1 MSTPAAA
8 TDAYNPRSIDTYS
21 YAEPARF
28 SRLQKMLW
36 FCAGADIELLKRCPR
51 SEQIKEEGIG
61 GIVLATTVLAFAS
74 GSYAMY
80 VVFGPKVGLALSP
93 EQQVIDP
100 WALFKAI
107 MVGLIWALVILN
119 LDRFVVS
126 STGHGDG
133 THSITWSEFFKAM
146 PRMIMAMV
154 IGLCL
159 SAPLEIRIMKPEI
172 DAALQTEQQKL
183 INEKNAT
190 FEQDIYQPAKKLW
203 EGRKAE
209 ADGKIRALDEELAKR
224 QKEIADRRAL
234 IQAEAAGTGGSG
246 IPNIGPRV
254 KLGLELVARNEAE
267 LKQRTE
273 QVEIEKKDL
282 VAEAEKSKE
291 ELLSLEKQRSEAQL
305 RHKQEAQQMDGIVSR
320 VHIAH
325 DKFPVTSL
333 VITLLL
339 MIIEIG
345 PIFFKMMME
354 RGPYLRLVDNQNEI
368 TQAKYAITTDAE
380 LDASGSNQLVVR
392 DRYHLAD
399 TIRDHRVAQ
408 YAVQRELAEV
418 ARQKFVKDVRDDI
431 EANPGRYMNSPKA

>member
-8 TDAYNPRSIDTYS
+8 TDIYNPRSIDTYS

-80 VVFGPKVGLALSP
+80 VVFGPKVGLALSA
-93 EQQVIDP
+93 EQQVIDT
-100 WALFKAI
+100 WAFFKAI
-107 MVGLIWALVILN
+107 VVGLIWALVILN

-133 THSITWSEFFKAM
+133 THSITWSEFFKAT
-146 PRMIMAMV
+146 PRMVMAMV

-183 INEKNAT
+183 INEKNST
-190 FEQDIYQPAKKLW
+190 FEQDVYQPTKKLW

-209 ADGKIRALDEELAKR
+209 ADGKIRALDDDLAKR

-234 IQAEAAGTGGSG
+234 IEAEAAGKAGSG
-246 IPNIGPRV
+246 IAGDGPRV
-254 KLGLELVARNEAE
+254 KLGLALVAKNEAE
-267 LKQRTE
+267 LKQRAE
-273 QVEIEKKDL
+273 QVELEKKDL
-282 VAEAEKSKE
+282 VAEAEKAKA
-291 ELLSLEKQRSEAQL
+291 ELLALEKQRTDAQV

-320 VHIAH
+320 VQLAH
-325 DKFPVTSL
+325 EKFPTTSI

-399 TIRDHRVAQ
+399 TIREHRVAQ

-418 ARQKFVKDVRDDI
+418 ARQKFVRDVREDI
-431 EANPGRYMNSPKA
+431 EHNPGRYMNSPKA